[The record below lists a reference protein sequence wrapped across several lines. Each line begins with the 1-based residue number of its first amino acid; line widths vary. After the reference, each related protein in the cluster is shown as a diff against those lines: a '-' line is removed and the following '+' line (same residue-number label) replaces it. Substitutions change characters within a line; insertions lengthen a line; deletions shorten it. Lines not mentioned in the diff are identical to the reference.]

1 MIVEIIGS
9 PGLGKTTTASL
20 LDDVS
25 RESDA
30 DFALLSFADYRR
42 LDREIGEAGIMRK
55 GRMARCRML
64 APMCW
69 RRPRLVLS
77 VGILTVLHGR
87 PFLHRARKAQR
98 LIAHA
103 LFTERLQ
110 TMFPD
115 EICVHHDGFMQCL
128 WSTVIDSRALRG
140 KTMIR
145 SIMRDYYGR
154 VRPRMI
160 LLELDDTLVTS
171 RVFGRTSAGRFNRE
185 SSSKQRAEFDR
196 WLNYYR
202 ELVSLLPNDLDM
214 TRIEADAPP
223 AIIADRVFSVLR
235 ANALM
240 VGATDE
246 ARSKF
251 LRRSGGN
258 WTK

>member
-1 MIVEIIGS
+1 
-9 PGLGKTTTASL
+9 
-20 LDDVS
+20 
-25 RESDA
+25 
-30 DFALLSFADYRR
+30 
-42 LDREIGEAGIMRK
+42 
-55 GRMARCRML
+55 
-64 APMCW
+64 
-69 RRPRLVLS
+69 
-77 VGILTVLHGR
+77 
-87 PFLHRARKAQR
+87 
-98 LIAHA
+98 
-103 LFTERLQ
+103 
-110 TMFPD
+110 MFPD
-115 EICVHHDGFMQCL
+115 KICVHHDGFMQCL

-223 AIIADRVFSVLR
+223 AIIADQVFSVLR

-246 ARSKF
+246 ARSNF